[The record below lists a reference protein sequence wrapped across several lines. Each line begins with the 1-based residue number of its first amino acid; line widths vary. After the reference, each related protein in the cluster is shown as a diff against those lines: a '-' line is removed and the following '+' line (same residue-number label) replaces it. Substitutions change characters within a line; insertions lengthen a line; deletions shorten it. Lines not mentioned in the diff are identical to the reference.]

1 MIKYINFVV
10 LIIIISNRGEL
21 VAKVSKKEIKEKAIE
36 LLKTTPN
43 GLHYSELIRKIKEAL
58 PLANENTIRGTIW
71 DLDRKASN
79 GVYKAGR
86 GLFMHVNHK
95 SPTEQTQSIS
105 ATQKA
110 VVQEKDEFAFYDSFR
125 DYLRGELGDCDQAIT
140 LGGSVFGEKW
150 STPDVIGIRKSPHDA
165 IIQLPAEITSAE
177 IKISTSSQDLITGF
191 GQACAY
197 LLFSNKSYLVVP
209 KQTKEEL
216 IDRLEALCELFG
228 IGLILFDRENP
239 SNPDFEIR
247 TRPTKHNPD
256 MFYVNYY
263 LNLLSEE
270 QKEKLRLY

>member
-1 MIKYINFVV
+1 
-10 LIIIISNRGEL
+10 
-21 VAKVSKKEIKEKAIE
+21 VAKVSRKEIKEKAIE

-43 GLHYSELIRKIKEAL
+43 GLHYSELTRKIKEAL
-58 PLANENTIRGTIW
+58 PEANENTIHGTIW
-71 DLDRKASN
+71 NLDKTAPRE
-79 GVYKAGR
+79 VYKAGR
-86 GLFMHVNHK
+86 GLFMHVNYK
-95 SPTEQTQSIS
+95 SPTEQTQSVS

-110 VVQEKDEFAFYDSFR
+110 VVQQEKDESAFYDSFR
-125 DYLRGELGDCDQAIT
+125 DYLRGELGDCDQSIT

-150 STPDVIGIRKSPHDA
+150 STPDVIGIRKSPHGA
-165 IIQLPAEITSAE
+165 IIELPAEITSAE

-216 IDRLEALCELFG
+216 IDRLEALCGLFG
-228 IGLILFDRENP
+228 IGLILFDKGNP

-263 LNLLSEE
+263 LGLLSEE
-270 QKEKLRLY
+270 QKSKLRLY